1 MLGVAL
7 VHGRTDDRDLAGMQR
22 SRRMKLAAGMP
33 NEPPD
38 WWKRWRPL
46 RWLAALIGVLLI
58 SRIVGPLLPSSAPA
72 AVDATAK
79 TATATPPAAP
89 ASAATAPTEAAAVT
103 EARVPAEAPFEII
116 EEAPITSADVLSA
129 YTARAPDAQRL
140 TFFAPFRSY
149 AGVDE
154 TDAALE
160 KAGYGPQRV
169 SRHARVPDGVPPS
182 DLDILT
188 VRDYRHLDQP
198 GTLELQFFNDRLYQ
212 VEFEPDDA
220 AAYRTQF
227 HRLWPQVGH
236 EKSGRSESVSGALRI
251 ASSLDL
257 SVSDVGRALHTRP
270 FVLWQDLRLVH
281 QRDDWDYQFAKAA
294 AR

>member
-1 MLGVAL
+1 
-7 VHGRTDDRDLAGMQR
+7 
-22 SRRMKLAAGMP
+22 MKLAAGMP

-46 RWLAALIGVLLI
+46 RWLAALIAVLLI
-58 SRIVGPLLPSSAPA
+58 GRIVGPLLPSTPPPKAGDATPATTNHKAAPA
-72 AVDATAK
+72 AATVDSPATD
-79 TATATPPAAP
+79 TAPAAT
-89 ASAATAPTEAAAVT
+89 AATAPEAHEPVAAA
-103 EARVPAEAPFEII
+103 APFEII
-116 EEAPITSADVLSA
+116 EDEPITSADVLSA

-154 TDAALE
+154 TEAALE

-188 VRDYRHLDQP
+188 VKDYRHLDQP

-212 VEFEPDDA
+212 IEFEPDDA

-227 HRLWPQVGH
+227 RRQWPQVGH
-236 EKSGRSESVSGALRI
+236 EKSGRSEVVSGALRI

-270 FVLWQDLRLVH
+270 YVLWQDLRLVH